1 MKQFLL
7 LYFAL
12 YCNTVLK
19 GQDTNE
25 YTYTDQKA
33 LTIPVAETYST
44 TSIAGFIKANFKTEK
59 DKLRAIYT
67 WVTTNIRYDPDS
79 MYQINSDK
87 DPETKIT
94 AALRRRR
101 GVCENYA
108 AIFNEIAVK
117 SGISSY
123 TVSGYTRQVGS
134 VDRSGH
140 TWCAVY
146 LDSKWLF
153 CDPTWD
159 EGSKGQAKWFLIPPS
174 LFIESH
180 MPFDPLWQLLDHRI
194 SHKQFYKGNCYPG
207 KEKLNYNFTDSI
219 NASLKLDN
227 LQQLEAASS
236 RIQEEGLVN
245 ELVKNRLAYLRMQA
259 GIIYEE
265 RNMVLYN
272 AAVAAFN
279 NANIIFNE
287 FIQYR
292 NNRFMPSKPDRK
304 INDMLTPADTL
315 CITAHKKLDE
325 VIISTT
331 NFQYDP
337 GLLKNR
343 LEVLTRKIR
352 EQKDFLKRYF
362 ATASRLRENLFY
374 K

>member
-123 TVSGYTRQVGS
+123 TVSGYTR
-134 VDRSGH
+134 R
-140 TWCAVY
+140 
-146 LDSKWLF
+146 
-153 CDPTWD
+153 
-159 EGSKGQAKWFLIPPS
+159 
-174 LFIESH
+174 
-180 MPFDPLWQLLDHRI
+180 
-194 SHKQFYKGNCYPG
+194 
-207 KEKLNYNFTDSI
+207 
-219 NASLKLDN
+219 
-227 LQQLEAASS
+227 
-236 RIQEEGLVN
+236 
-245 ELVKNRLAYLRMQA
+245 
-259 GIIYEE
+259 
-265 RNMVLYN
+265 
-272 AAVAAFN
+272 
-279 NANIIFNE
+279 
-287 FIQYR
+287 
-292 NNRFMPSKPDRK
+292 
-304 INDMLTPADTL
+304 
-315 CITAHKKLDE
+315 
-325 VIISTT
+325 
-331 NFQYDP
+331 
-337 GLLKNR
+337 
-343 LEVLTRKIR
+343 
-352 EQKDFLKRYF
+352 
-362 ATASRLRENLFY
+362 
-374 K
+374 